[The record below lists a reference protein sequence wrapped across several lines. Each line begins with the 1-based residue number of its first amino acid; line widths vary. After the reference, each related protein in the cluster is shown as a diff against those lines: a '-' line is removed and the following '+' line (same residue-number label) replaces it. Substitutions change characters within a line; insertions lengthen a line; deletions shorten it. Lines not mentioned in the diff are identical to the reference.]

1 MLVIFA
7 LEQLYL
13 EREKMKTKVE
23 IFSTQKL
30 KIFFTNLYSL
40 FEVKLKDLHDLESCS
55 NSKNLSIV
63 FFENQDFVKEKVLK
77 NILQNENFI
86 CIYNELSILEKPSLD
101 LNKNMT
107 APLSISKFID
117 RINETINKK
126 EYVYRNIELSK
137 NFITNRNTKE
147 NNYLTQA
154 ENLILIKLFTEK
166 KINKKLIEREVLDI
180 KQDLNTCSIESH
192 LNRIRK
198 KLKKI
203 DSDFS
208 VFSKNSNIFLEIIN
222 PDK

>member
-1 MLVIFA
+1 
-7 LEQLYL
+7 
-13 EREKMKTKVE
+13 MKTKVE